1 MSGNFHQLALPDVR
15 PGMVLSDELLDV
27 QGQVLLPQ
35 GTILTE
41 AMLALMPRHGISVL
55 PIQQAE
61 YSAEAIEATLHH
73 HEARLAHLFRK
84 NDESTEMD
92 WATSQ
97 LRRYVSAY
105 RHGAGEAPEHE

>member
-1 MSGNFHQLALPDVR
+1 
-15 PGMVLSDELLDV
+15 
-27 QGQVLLPQ
+27 
-35 GTILTE
+35 
-41 AMLALMPRHGISVL
+41 VL

-84 NDESTEMD
+84 NDESTEID

-97 LRRYVSAY
+97 LRRYVNAY
-105 RHGAGEAPEHE
+105 RHGAGEAHEHE